1 MCPLHSLKSS
11 DIYDSW
17 NVENIYAQALSD
29 MQSRLK

>member
-11 DIYDSW
+11 DIYNSS
-17 NVENIYAQALSD
+17 NVQNIYAQTLSD